1 VVRAAHFI
9 FSQQGKQFPVVCER
23 KMSSAEKAP
32 PDPAA
37 LQQKLVGVSMFK
49 IVSETL
55 YPRTQSSMPEQVQV
69 NLYAYHQ
76 QATIG
81 PNTESPPNCL
91 LSFFSP
97 PLTNVKWQTWR
108 NLAAMPKAKAM
119 KSFMEIYMDN
129 DPEFLV
135 SCRF

>member
-1 VVRAAHFI
+1 
-9 FSQQGKQFPVVCER
+9 
-23 KMSSAEKAP
+23 MSSETGELGTKAP
-32 PDPAA
+32 DPA
-37 LQQKLVGVSMFK
+37 LQQKLVGVAMFK

-91 LSFFSP
+91 LSFISP

-135 SCRF
+135 SCRFLKRDKRASGFFFMIP